1 MGLKSVYF
9 RRRYA
14 HSVKV
19 ADIGEFGLIE
29 RLRKIIGEPGE
40 GETWI
45 GDDSAVLRAP
55 AGTILF
61 TTDLMIE
68 GIHFDLE
75 ITGPKDLGYKALAVN
90 VSDIAAMGGTPRRAL
105 VSLGLRPQMEVE
117 WIEDLYRGM
126 QECASE
132 FDMAIAGGDIS
143 RSDCLLVSV
152 ALIGNPAGRL
162 VIERKGARVRDAIC
176 VTGTLGE
183 SAAGY
188 RLLRAGISEREDLRK
203 RHLRPVARVKEVM
216 VLRRQLPS
224 AMIDV
229 SDGFAQDLLHLC
241 RRSNVGAVIRADD
254 LPVVDLEGVEL
265 DRAPLDLALH
275 GGEDYELIFTIP
287 RDRVEEA
294 IKVVQDGT
302 GTKISVVGEIVEAD
316 RGVVLI
322 QDGEESKLE
331 ARGWDHLR
339 I

>member
-1 MGLKSVYF
+1 M
-9 RRRYA
+9 
-14 HSVKV
+14 KV
-19 ADIGEFGLIE
+19 SDVGEFGLID
-29 RLRKIIGEPGE
+29 RLRKIVGEPGE
-40 GETWI
+40 GETWV
-45 GDDSAVLRAP
+45 GDDAAVLRAP

-61 TTDLMIE
+61 TSDLMIE
-68 GIHFDLE
+68 GVHFDLE
-75 ITGPKDLGYKALAVN
+75 LTGPEDLGYKSIAVN
-90 VSDIAAMGGTPRRAL
+90 VSDVAAMGGTPRRAL
-105 VSLGLRPQMEVE
+105 VSLGLKPQMEVE

-126 QECASE
+126 RECADE
-132 FDMAIAGGDIS
+132 FGMAIAGGDIS

-162 VIERKGARVRDAIC
+162 VIERKGARIGDALC

-188 RLLRAGISEREDLRK
+188 RLLRAGIRERDDLRR
-203 RHLRPVARVKEVM
+203 RHLRPTARVKEVE
-216 VLRRQLPS
+216 VLRRQLPT

-241 RRSNVGAVIRADD
+241 NQSKVGALVRAGD
-254 LPVVDLEGVEL
+254 LPVVDLSDLEL

-287 RDRVEEA
+287 SDRVDEAIARVEE
-294 IKVVQDGT
+294 KT
-302 GTKISVVGEIVEAD
+302 GTRVTIVGEIIDPE
-316 RGVVLI
+316 RGVVI
-322 QDGEESKLE
+322 EKDGEESKME